1 MEITELIQLIT
12 AISTAVIAVCGI
24 FAAYYWGYVPRKKQE
39 KIEQLQKELFDCY
52 CDIYNL
58 LQIEKD
64 YMEIEGIS
72 KIKVRNNRRLT
83 SRSEPKNVEKRLEDL
98 KILIK

>member
-1 MEITELIQLIT
+1 METTEMIQLIT
-12 AISTAVIAVCGI
+12 AISTAIIAVCGI

>member
-1 MEITELIQLIT
+1 MEMTELIQLIT